1 MARAKIQTIGCFIR
15 GNASFVEEKKKGWRG
30 EKGDE
35 DRASVLA
42 EETNCRTVV
51 AVERTH
57 VRLQVRLHL
66 ENRITVRFTESR
78 PRPLKLQCTCTHT
91 HIHRWLL
98 NVVRPLC
105 FRWFSARAWSPT
117 SRRSPKSSK
126 PTLLLAVPSLWA
138 FCLVARE
145 DWMVKWEGKLAKNA
159 ESLRYLKEKGRKCS
173 RIGIDS
179 LFLMIFCISSLELET
194 RLSESS
200 VE

>member
-91 HIHRWLL
+91 HTQVTPQRGSSALFSL
-98 NVVRPLC
+98 VV
-105 FRWFSARAWSPT
+105 SARAWSPT